1 MCGLTARTA
10 NRRYVCLPAG
20 LLAYPHEHGARILQ
34 DALPADACTIAHHFG
49 KHGYQTA
56 AIGKMHFVDETIET
70 WV

>member
-1 MCGLTARTA
+1 MCACPR
-10 NRRYVCLPAG
+10 V
-20 LLAYPHEHGARILQ
+20 LAYPHEHGARILQ